1 MSERQDQLE
10 RKFNEI
16 IERRGDQFLNL
27 FPLPSK
33 KLCPSFSGNIWFIKG
48 KRRSYPWTK
57 LSVNKKQRR
66 RGPRCFYCKDLLFM
80 QNLIK
85 HQVVC
90 GKYPLDL
97 DYLIEY

>member
-1 MSERQDQLE
+1 MSERQTQLE
-10 RKFNEI
+10 RKFKQI
-16 IERRGDQFLNL
+16 IDRKGSQFLNL

-33 KLCPSFSGNIWFIKG
+33 KLCPSFSGNIWLIKG

-57 LSVNKKQRR
+57 LCSKNKQKR
-66 RGPRCFYCKDLLFM
+66 RGPRCYYCKDLIFM

-90 GKYPLDL
+90 GRYPLDL